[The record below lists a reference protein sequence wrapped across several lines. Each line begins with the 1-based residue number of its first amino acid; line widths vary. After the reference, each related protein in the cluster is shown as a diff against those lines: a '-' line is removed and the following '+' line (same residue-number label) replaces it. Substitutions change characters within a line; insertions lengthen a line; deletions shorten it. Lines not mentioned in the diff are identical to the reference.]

1 MKTVHGACP
10 HDCPDTCAWLI
21 TVDDDGRAI
30 KFEGDPDHPF
40 TQGAL
45 CSKLKRYP
53 DRVYSKDRILHPLRR
68 TGAKGSGQFKRIGW
82 DEALDEMVGRLQE
95 TVARSG
101 PLAAMPYS
109 FAGTCGILQRYA
121 GDQFFARLGATEVLG
136 DICGATAYDAAASV
150 IGPMDAMQVEDL
162 QHSKFIILW
171 STNTVATNV
180 HLWSGPIMT
189 ARKAGAQI
197 VVIDPVKTPTA
208 AHADWHIQVRP
219 GTDAALAL
227 AMMHVIVRDDLHDK
241 GFIKQHTLGFD
252 KLQERIKEYPP
263 ERAAAITGIDAA
275 EIEKLA
281 RAYATTRPSVIRTV
295 VGMERYSN
303 GHTAMRAVT
312 CLPGLI
318 GGWRERGGGLSSFML
333 SMFFEALDYGVMSP
347 PEEFATRQRSVH
359 LAELG
364 RVLTDP
370 TMDPPIEWMMVY
382 NSNPVVTAANQNL
395 TIKGMKREDL
405 FTVVHEQF
413 ITDTALYAN
422 IVLPATTQFEHLELM
437 PSWGTSYLALNPPA
451 IEPQGE
457 AIPNTE
463 VFRRLSERMG
473 FTEEYLHL
481 DDEERIR
488 RMLATGHKYLDGIT
502 YERLEKDGWA
512 PLNIGDYRPLAEGKF
527 ATPSGKCEF
536 YSQDYADA
544 GQDPLPTYEPL
555 DVQDYGNGHD
565 TPLHLVSAKTSHFL
579 NSEYVNLRHPGTL
592 KHEPLVDI
600 NPVDAAE
607 RDIATGDMVR
617 LFNRYGE
624 VEVRANVSDVTSAG
638 VVYLPFNWWPET
650 TANGQSANALTPDGL
665 SRRNIGSNAFDAQ
678 VEIKKAG

>member
-53 DRVYSKDRILHPLRR
+53 DRVYSNKRVLHPLRR
-68 TGAKGSGQFKRIGW
+68 TGAKGSGEFERISW
-82 DEALDEMVGRLQE
+82 DTALDEMVGRLQE

-101 PLAAMPYS
+101 PLAAMPYN
-109 FAGTCGILQRYA
+109 FAGTCGMLQRYA
-121 GDQFFARLGATEVLG
+121 GEQFFARLGATEMLG

-171 STNTVATNV
+171 STNTAVTNV

-227 AMMHVIVRDDLHDK
+227 AMMHVIVREDLHDK
-241 GFIKQHTLGFD
+241 EFIEQHTLGFD
-252 KLQERIKEYPP
+252 KLRERVKEYPP
-263 ERAAAITGIDAA
+263 ERAAAITGIPAA

-281 RAYATTRPSVIRTV
+281 RAYATTRPSAIRTV

-333 SMFFEALDYGVMSP
+333 SMFVEALDYGVMNP
-347 PEEFATRQRSVH
+347 PKETAQRQRSVH

-364 RVLTDP
+364 RLLTDP
-370 TMDPPIEWMMVY
+370 KMDPPIEWMMVY

-413 ITDTALYAN
+413 LTDTALYAD
-422 IVLPATTQFEHLELM
+422 IVLPATTQFEHLDLM
-437 PSWGTSYLALNPPA
+437 PSWGTSYIALNPPA

-457 AIPNTE
+457 AIANTE
-463 VFRRLSERMG
+463 LFRRLSKRMG

-488 RMLATGHKYLDGIT
+488 RMLGTGHKYLDGIS

-555 DVQDYGNGHD
+555 DEHEYGDGHA

-592 KHEPLVDI
+592 NHEPEVEI
-600 NPVDAAE
+600 NPADAAE
-607 RDIATGDMVR
+607 RDIASGDMVR

-624 VEVRANVSDVTSAG
+624 VEVRASVSDITAAG

-650 TANGQSANALTPDGL
+650 TANGQSANALTPDGV
-665 SRRNIGSNAFDAQ
+665 SRRDIGSNAFDAQ

>member
-1 MKTVHGACP
+1 MKTVRGACP

-30 KFEGDPDHPF
+30 KLEGDPDHPF
-40 TQGAL
+40 TRGAL

-53 DRVYSKDRILHPLRR
+53 NRVYSKERVLHPLRR
-68 TGAKGSGQFKRIGW
+68 TGAKGEGKFERISW
-82 DEALDEMVGRLQE
+82 NDALDETINQLQI
-95 TVARSG
+95 TITKSG
-101 PLAAMPYS
+101 PLAAMPYN

-121 GDQFFARLGATEVLG
+121 GEQFFARLGATEILG
-136 DICGATAYDAAASV
+136 DICGETAYDAAASV

-189 ARKAGAQI
+189 ARKAGAKI

-227 AMMHVIVRDDLHDK
+227 AMMHVIVRDNLYDK
-241 GFIKQHTLGFD
+241 DFVAQHTLGFENL
-252 KLQERIKEYPP
+252 KARIKEYPP
-263 ERAAAITGIDAA
+263 ERAATITGIDAT

-281 RAYATTRPSVIRTV
+281 RAYATTRPSVIRTL

-303 GHTAMRAVT
+303 GHTAMRAVA
-312 CLPGLI
+312 CLPALI
-318 GGWRERGGGLSSFML
+318 GGWRELGGGLSSFML
-333 SMFFEALDYGVMSP
+333 SMFFEALDYSVIKASKEHLP
-347 PEEFATRQRSVH
+347 RKRSVH

-364 RVLTDP
+364 RALTDP

-413 ITDTALYAN
+413 ITDTALYAD

-437 PSWGTSYLALNPPA
+437 PSWGTSYLALNPVA

-463 VFRRLSERMG
+463 LFRRLSKRMG

-481 DDEERIR
+481 NDEERIR
-488 RMLATGHKYLDGIT
+488 RILATGHDYIDGIT
-502 YERLEKDGWA
+502 YERLQKDGWA
-512 PLNIGDYRPLAEGKF
+512 PLNIGNYRPLADGKF

-544 GQDPLPTYEPL
+544 GQDPLPTFEPL
-555 DVQDYGNGHD
+555 DSQDYGAGHD
-565 TPLHLVSAKTSHFL
+565 TPLHLVSAKASHFL
-579 NSEYVNLRHPGTL
+579 NSEYVNLRHPGTI
-592 KHEPLVDI
+592 KHVPTVDI
-600 NPVDAAE
+600 NLVDAAE
-607 RDIATGDMVR
+607 RDITTGDMVR
-617 LFNRYGE
+617 LFNCYGE
-624 VEVRANVSDVTSAG
+624 VEVRANVSNVTSAG

-650 TANGQSANALTPDGL
+650 SANGQSANALTPDGT

-678 VEIKKAG
+678 VEIKKVG